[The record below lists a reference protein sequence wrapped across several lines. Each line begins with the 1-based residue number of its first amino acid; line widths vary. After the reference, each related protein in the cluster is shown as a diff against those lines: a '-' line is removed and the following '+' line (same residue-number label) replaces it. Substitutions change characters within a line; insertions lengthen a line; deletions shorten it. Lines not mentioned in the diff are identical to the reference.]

1 MQIAAARI
9 DPGRVR
15 SVQKRH
21 QIGKMVW
28 VKVRK
33 DDMLDVI
40 LSESQFGEAVG
51 NTAAEIEDDARPVA
65 LDQSRGGDSA
75 RVELAGSGAEKSE
88 A

>member
-1 MQIAAARI
+1 
-9 DPGRVR
+9 
-15 SVQKRH
+15 
-21 QIGKMVW
+21 MVW

-33 DDMLDVI
+33 DDMFDVV
-40 LSESQFGEAVG
+40 LSEPQFGEAVG
-51 NTAAEIEDDARPVA
+51 NTAAKIEDDAHPVA